1 MMDAF
6 FGGLIGLSIGVVLG
20 ASVQASNWAG
30 KAKNRTVMQ
39 YRGKRYCVMLEDE
52 FLSLRR
58 ARREY
63 LASTAQRYG

>member
-1 MMDAF
+1 MEAIV
-6 FGGLIGLSIGVVLG
+6 GAILGVAVGVVVG
-20 ASVQASNWAG
+20 ATVQASYWAK
-30 KAKNRTVMQ
+30 KAVSGTVIQ